1 MIVGMWS
8 VLPYAIGFAI
18 MHLYEVYIR
27 MSGQKLKSG
36 MISNATGRN

>member
-18 MHLYEVYIR
+18 MHLYEVYEVCQAKNYAFI
-27 MSGQKLKSG
+27 
-36 MISNATGRN
+36 